1 MPRRFTDI
9 PDHLREPHE
18 IEVHGFW
25 NVYFVAIGVVI
36 LLGLLSG
43 CLWIAWRLL
52 SARVGL

>member
-25 NVYFVAIGVVI
+25 NVYFIAIGVVI
-36 LLGLLSG
+36 LLGLVTGSI
-43 CLWIAWRLL
+43 WIVWRLL